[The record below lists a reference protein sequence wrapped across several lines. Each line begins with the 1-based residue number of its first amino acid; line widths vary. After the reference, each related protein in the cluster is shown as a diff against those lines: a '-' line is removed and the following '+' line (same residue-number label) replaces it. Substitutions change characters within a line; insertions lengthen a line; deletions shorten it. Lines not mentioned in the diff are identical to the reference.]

1 MAQCIQICV
10 HSSFVCRN
18 TCRKAR
24 LSDLFS
30 LFVKISQLMM
40 KKFYCIVV
48 SNLDKLLKIVASNP
62 RDAYSD
68 SVNFMLFVFSFLDGS
83 LGHFFL

>member
-1 MAQCIQICV
+1 MY
-10 HSSFVCRN
+10 
-18 TCRKAR
+18 T
-24 LSDLFS
+24 DLCAALRSCAETAAEKLGFETFFP

-68 SVNFMLFVFSFLDGS
+68 SVNFMLFIFSFLDGS